1 MVSEYVPLP
10 QHSGAHTCAQV
21 QKVEE
26 GVIAHTCT
34 QAQRLEEGV
43 RCLPPLLS
51 TYSFKT
57 NQNDPPVSATFRAGV
72 SDLQVYTAS
81 YVVAGIE
88 TPVLRTG
95 IG

>member
-1 MVSEYVPLP
+1 MLL
-10 QHSGAHTCAQV
+10 HTQCA
-21 QKVEE
+21 
-26 GVIAHTCT
+26 

-51 TYSFKT
+51 TCSFKT
-57 NQNDPPVSATFRAGV
+57 SHNDPPVLATFRAGV

-81 YVVAGIE
+81 YVAGIE

-95 IG
+95 IGCS